1 MYPPMTAVRAKM
13 DATGIGYAGIEG
25 VWWLP
30 ACQPFV
36 WPQALQSHLADI
48 GAALFHFLD
57 GVWTVLKNR
66 SDPELAAQLRH
77 KVPARLLACCHL
89 APVLSVRP
97 DFQLVPTPDPA
108 RPLRPV
114 LTEIE
119 IAPSAQGFAHA
130 MQVGYGLPTDLA
142 DCFATFLAGRTLLF
156 VGTAQWSEFLF
167 EQLAFC
173 RALAERGATAFVL
186 YDRSLQA
193 LTAEIAQGKRWVPP
207 LFGVPTRP
215 ASWNLDLP
223 ARLRRQG
230 LEAFWREEWPEQV
243 GSAVLF
249 RFGYLENFSSA
260 QLAQLAAWQAHG
272 ATFLNPLA
280 YPLDSKVLLAALQRP
295 SVRDQI
301 PAAKRALLDDVIPA
315 THLLTPALV
324 PQLQQEQEAW
334 LVKYAG
340 FDGGGA
346 AWGGRSVEIG
356 LEQSAEAWSDRLA
369 SALELPWP
377 VVAQRLTPSARLSA
391 EAARPD
397 GTVATHTGSSRLR
410 AFFLR
415 TVGGETHSCGAHV
428 TLSAGLRVAEG
439 TESVQGPVA
448 FLPAGG
454 EALPQLDST

>member
-1 MYPPMTAVRAKM
+1 
-13 DATGIGYAGIEG
+13 
-25 VWWLP
+25 
-30 ACQPFV
+30 
-36 WPQALQSHLADI
+36 
-48 GAALFHFLD
+48 
-57 GVWTVLKNR
+57 
-66 SDPELAAQLRH
+66 
-77 KVPARLLACCHL
+77 
-89 APVLSVRP
+89 
-97 DFQLVPTPDPA
+97 
-108 RPLRPV
+108 V

-207 LFGVPTRP
+207 LFGVPTRT

>member
-230 LEAFWREEWPEQV
+230 LEAFWRDEWPEQV

-377 VVAQRLTPSARLSA
+377 VVAQRLTLSARLSA

>member
-324 PQLQQEQEAW
+324 PQLQQDQEAW

-377 VVAQRLTPSARLSA
+377 VVAQRLTLSARLSA

>member
-57 GVWTVLKNR
+57 GVWTVLKSR

-230 LEAFWREEWPEQV
+230 LEAFWPEQV

-377 VVAQRLTPSARLSA
+377 VVAQRLTLSARLSA